1 MCKTFILPRLAFNSI
16 RKSASSYLPYVFAT
30 SFAVSVFF
38 IFSAIVVNPMI
49 QKLPH
54 ASYLSM
60 LMQIGKVLLGLVLV
74 PFCFYT
80 NSFLMK
86 QRRREIGLYSILGLE
101 KRHIGFIIGAE
112 TVTAYLA
119 SLLLGIVTALVF
131 SRLIFL
137 MLLNITK
144 FPIDVGFTAELS
156 CYIETAVFFGSIFL
170 LNLLI
175 NLIQISKISPVEL
188 FRSSRHGEKQPK
200 RLWPSALFGA
210 AALGSGYYFAINFK
224 LDSYFLLVVFGAIFL
239 VLIGTYC
246 LFASGII
253 ALLRVL
259 KKNRSFYYNNKN
271 FVTVSGML
279 YRMRKNAASLSNI
292 CIFSTM
298 VIITLVC
305 TVSLF
310 KGLDSITAY
319 RYPYDVDIRFV
330 NGQFTQRAALKQE
343 ILAQAQAKDVTVSN
357 LIGFE
362 YISMGLTKRDS
373 AFVLPQDTD
382 DYSRRYTVRVL
393 TLSDYNHIENAQE
406 TLDDG
411 ELLFFCTG
419 SDLGYRELSLAEKTY
434 KVKKELASLCFETK
448 EPKALMETYYL
459 VVPDLKEQAYL
470 FDAMNRTE
478 DQWVYTVRFDL
489 SGEQENQKQFLADI
503 SQGTAQMP
511 GFSVLDSRIEGEQ
524 QDAAILGG
532 LLFLGIFFGIIFMVC
547 MIMIMYYKQLSEG
560 FEDKTNF
567 DVMQQVGMSQPE
579 VKSAIRRQIL
589 TVFFLPLLMALLHT
603 AIALGPVETM
613 MNTLNLYNHQLI
625 VFSALGVSTVFA
637 VAYILS
643 YNMTAKAYYRI
654 VRR

>member
-16 RKSASSYLPYVFAT
+16 RKSTSSYLPYVFAT

-54 ASYLSM
+54 AQYLAM
-60 LMQIGKVLLGLVLV
+60 LMQIGKVLLGLVLI

-112 TVTAYLA
+112 TVTVYFA
-119 SLLLGIVTALVF
+119 SMLLGIVTALVF

-144 FPIDVGFTAELS
+144 LPIDVGFTAAPS
-156 CYIETAVFFGSIFL
+156 CYVETAAFFGSIFL

-188 FRSSRHGEKQPK
+188 FRSARHGEKQPK
-200 RLWPSALFGA
+200 RLWPSALLGA
-210 AALGSGYYFAINFK
+210 ASLGGGYYLAIDFK
-224 LDSYFLLVVFGAIFL
+224 LDSYFLLVFFVAIFL

-271 FVTVSGML
+271 FVTISGML

-305 TVSLF
+305 TVALF
-310 KGLDSITAY
+310 KGLGSIADY

-330 NGQFTQRAALKQE
+330 NGQFTQREKLQQE
-343 ILAQAQAKDVTVSN
+343 ILAQTQSKNVTVSN
-357 LIGFE
+357 LIAFE
-362 YISMGLTKRDS
+362 YVTMRIVKHENT
-373 AFVLPQDTD
+373 FVLPQGEDE
-382 DYSRRYTVRVL
+382 YSSIDTVRVL
-393 TLSDYNHIENAQE
+393 TLADYNRIEHVQA
-406 TLDDG
+406 TLDKD
-411 ELLFFCTG
+411 ELLFFSTG
-419 SDLGYRELSLAEKTY
+419 RDSGYHELSLAGKTY
-434 KVKKELASLCFETK
+434 KVKKELESLCFETK
-448 EPKALMETYYL
+448 EPNALMETYYL
-459 VVPDLKEQAYL
+459 VVSDSKEQAYL
-470 FDAMNRTE
+470 YNAMNRTA

-489 SGEQENQKQFLADI
+489 SGKQEDQQQFLAAI
-503 SQGTAQMP
+503 NQGAAQMP
-511 GFSVLDSRIEGEQ
+511 GFSVLDSRFEGEQ

-567 DVMQQVGMSQPE
+567 DVMQQVGMSQRE
-579 VKSAIRRQIL
+579 VKSTIRRQIL

-613 MNTLNLYNHQLI
+613 MNTLNLYNHRLI
-625 VFSALGVSTVFA
+625 VLSALGVCAMFA
-637 VAYILS
+637 AAYILS
-643 YNMTAKAYYRI
+643 YHMTAKAYYRI

>member
-1 MCKTFILPRLAFNSI
+1 MRKTLILPRLAFNSI
-16 RKSASSYLPYVFAT
+16 KKSATTYLPYVFAT

-38 IFSAIVVNPMI
+38 IFSAIAVNPMI
-49 QKLPH
+49 QNMPH
-54 ASYLSM
+54 ADYLSV
-60 LMQIGKVLLGLVLV
+60 LMQIGKVLLGLVLI

-80 NSFLMK
+80 NSFLIK
-86 QRRREIGLYSILGLE
+86 QRRREIGLYSLLGLE

-112 TVTAYLA
+112 TVTVYLA
-119 SLLLGIVTALVF
+119 SVLFGIVTALVF

-144 FPIDVGFTAELS
+144 LPINVEFTAELS
-156 CYIETAVFFGSIFL
+156 CYVETAVFFGSIFL

-175 NLIQISKISPVEL
+175 NLIQISKISPIEL
-188 FRSSRHGEKQPK
+188 FRSARHGEKQPK
-200 RLWPSALFGA
+200 RLWPSALLGA
-210 AALGSGYYFAINFK
+210 VALGAGYYLAVNFR
-224 LDSYFLLVVFGAIFL
+224 LDGYFLLVIFGAIFL

-259 KKNRSFYYNNKN
+259 KKNRSFYYNHKN
-271 FVTVSGML
+271 FITISGML

-310 KGLDSITAY
+310 RGMGSITDY

-330 NGQFTQRAALKQE
+330 NEQFTRREALQQE
-343 ILAQAQAKDVTVSN
+343 IMAQAQAKDVTVSN

-362 YISMGLTKRDS
+362 YVSMNLTKHDE
-373 AFVLPQDTD
+373 AFVLPQDAD
-382 DYSRRYTVRVL
+382 EHSRSYTVRVL
-393 TLSDYNHIENAQE
+393 TLSDYNRIENAQE
-406 TLDDG
+406 TLDEG
-411 ELLFFCTG
+411 ELLFFGTG
-419 SDLGYRELSLAEKTY
+419 RDSNSSELSLAGKTY
-434 KVKKELASLCFETK
+434 KVKKELESLCFETK
-448 EPKALMETYYL
+448 EPNALMETYYL
-459 VVPDLKEQAYL
+459 VVPDLKEQTYL
-470 FDAMNRTE
+470 YTTMNRTA

-489 SGEQENQKQFLADI
+489 SGKPENQEQFLAAI

-511 GFSVLDSRIEGEQ
+511 GFKVFDSRMEGEQ

-567 DVMQQVGMSQPE
+567 DVMQQVGMSQSE

-613 MNTLNLYNHQLI
+613 MNSLNLYNHSLI
-625 VFSALGVSTVFA
+625 IFSALGVCAVFA
-637 VAYILS
+637 AVYVIS
-643 YNMTAKAYYRI
+643 YRMTARAYYRI

>member
-1 MCKTFILPRLAFNSI
+1 MRKTLILPRLAFNSI
-16 RKSASSYLPYVFAT
+16 KKSATTYLPYVFAT

-38 IFSAIVVNPMI
+38 IFSAIAVNPMI
-49 QKLPH
+49 QNMPH
-54 ASYLSM
+54 ADYLSV
-60 LMQIGKVLLGLVLV
+60 LMQIGKVLLGLVLI

-80 NSFLMK
+80 NSFLIK
-86 QRRREIGLYSILGLE
+86 QRRREIGLYSLLGLE

-112 TVTAYLA
+112 TVTVYLA
-119 SLLLGIVTALVF
+119 SVLFGIVTALVF

-144 FPIDVGFTAELS
+144 LPINVEFTAELS
-156 CYIETAVFFGSIFL
+156 CYVETAVFFGSIFL

-175 NLIQISKISPVEL
+175 NLIQISKISPIEL
-188 FRSSRHGEKQPK
+188 FRSARHGEKQPK
-200 RLWPSALFGA
+200 RLWPSALLGA
-210 AALGSGYYFAINFK
+210 VALGAGYYLAVNFR
-224 LDSYFLLVVFGAIFL
+224 LDGYFLLVIFGAIFL

-259 KKNRSFYYNNKN
+259 KKNRSFYYNHKN
-271 FVTVSGML
+271 FITISGML

-310 KGLDSITAY
+310 RGMGSITDY

-330 NGQFTQRAALKQE
+330 NEQFTRREALQQE
-343 ILAQAQAKDVTVSN
+343 IMAQAQAKDVTVSN

-362 YISMGLTKRDS
+362 YVSMNLAKHDE
-373 AFVLPQDTD
+373 AFVLPQDAD
-382 DYSRRYTVRVL
+382 EHNRSYTVRVL
-393 TLSDYNHIENAQE
+393 TLSDYNRIENAQE
-406 TLDDG
+406 TLDEG
-411 ELLFFCTG
+411 ELLFFGTG
-419 SDLGYRELSLAEKTY
+419 RDSNSSELSLAGKTY
-434 KVKKELASLCFETK
+434 KVKKELESLCFETK
-448 EPKALMETYYL
+448 EPNALMETYYL
-459 VVPDLKEQAYL
+459 VVPDLKEQTYL
-470 FDAMNRTE
+470 YTTMNRTA

-489 SGEQENQKQFLADI
+489 SGKSENQEQFLAAI

-511 GFSVLDSRIEGEQ
+511 GFRVFDSRMEGEQ

-532 LLFLGIFFGIIFMVC
+532 LLFLGVFFGIIFMVC

-567 DVMQQVGMSQPE
+567 DVMQQVGMSQSE

-613 MNTLNLYNHQLI
+613 MNSLNLYNHRLI
-625 VFSALGVSTVFA
+625 IFSALGVCAVFA
-637 VAYILS
+637 AVYVIS
-643 YNMTAKAYYRI
+643 YRMTARAYYRI

>member
-1 MCKTFILPRLAFNSI
+1 MRKTFILPRLAFNSI
-16 RKSASSYLPYVFAT
+16 KKNASTYLPYVFAT

-38 IFSAIVVNPMI
+38 IFSAIAVNPMI
-49 QKLPH
+49 QIMPH
-54 ASYLSM
+54 ADYLSM
-60 LMQIGKVLLGLVLV
+60 LMQIGKVLLGLVLI

-80 NSFLMK
+80 NSFLIK
-86 QRRREIGLYSILGLE
+86 QRRREIGLYSLLGLE

-112 TVTAYLA
+112 TVTVYLA
-119 SLLLGIVTALVF
+119 SVLFGIVTALVF

-144 FPIDVGFTAELS
+144 LPINVEFTAELS
-156 CYIETAVFFGSIFL
+156 CYVETAVFFGSIFL

-175 NLIQISKISPVEL
+175 NLIQISKISPIEL
-188 FRSSRHGEKQPK
+188 FRSTRHGEKQPK
-200 RLWPSALFGA
+200 RLWPSALLGTV
-210 AALGSGYYFAINFK
+210 ALGSGYYLAVNFR
-224 LDSYFLLVVFGAIFL
+224 LDGYFLLVVFGAILL

-259 KKNRSFYYNNKN
+259 KKNRSFYYDHKN
-271 FVTVSGML
+271 FITISGML

-310 KGLDSITAY
+310 RGMGSIADY
-319 RYPYDVDIRFV
+319 RYPYDVDIRFI
-330 NGQFTQRAALKQE
+330 NGQFTQREALQQE
-343 ILAQAQAKDVTVSN
+343 ILTQAQAKDVTVSN
-357 LIGFE
+357 LIEFE
-362 YISMGLTKRDS
+362 YVSMNLAKHDES
-373 AFVLPQDTD
+373 FVLPQDAD
-382 DYSRRYTVRVL
+382 EHSRSYTVRVL
-393 TLSDYNHIENAQE
+393 TLSDYNRIENAQE
-406 TLDDG
+406 TLDEG
-411 ELLFFCTG
+411 ELLFFGTG
-419 SDLGYRELSLAEKTY
+419 RDSNFSDLSLAGKTY
-434 KVKKELASLCFETK
+434 KVKKELESLCFETK
-448 EPKALMETYYL
+448 EPNALMETYYL
-459 VVPDLKEQAYL
+459 VVPDFKEQTYL
-470 FDAMNRTE
+470 YNAMNRAA
-478 DQWVYTVRFDL
+478 DQWVYTIRFDL
-489 SGEQENQKQFLADI
+489 SGKQENQEQFLATI

-511 GFSVLDSRIEGEQ
+511 GFKAFDSRMDGER

-532 LLFLGIFFGIIFMVC
+532 LLFLGVFFGIIFMVC

-567 DVMQQVGMSQPE
+567 DVMQQVGMSQSE

-613 MNTLNLYNHQLI
+613 MNSLNLYNHRLI
-625 VFSALGVSTVFA
+625 IFSAFGVCAVFA
-637 VAYILS
+637 AVYIIS
-643 YNMTAKAYYRI
+643 YRMTAKAYYRI